1 MSSAVVRAG
10 RIARRA
16 ADRLSGAW
24 RTAGSPRQQP
34 PDAMRRRS
42 GGEPR
47 IVRRRPRHAASGVA
61 CKFPAGSVGQKGSG
75 SVTHY
80 RQKRTPSALAAGP
93 RHFPRTCCCHRRTK
107 RGIAAHRRCGEPH
120 RPWRTSGSPRPP
132 PPDAMPPRGRA
143 ERRVRGAEMSTYY
156 RSPVSPS
163 PADASTA
170 YSSAGSIR
178 APFGRRVNRAPRALL
193 HRKRNS
199 PDSSEGLE

>member
-120 RPWRTSGSPRPP
+120 RPGA
-132 PPDAMPPRGRA
+132 PPDRHARRGRTRCGWGA
-143 ERRVRGAEMSTYY
+143 ARRRALRMVSQAPYGRVR
-156 RSPVSPS
+156 R
-163 PADASTA
+163 
-170 YSSAGSIR
+170 IR
-178 APFGRRVNRAPRALL
+178 APCGGRRLQRESARTAPIGERS
-193 HRKRNS
+193 HR
-199 PDSSEGLE
+199 GLA